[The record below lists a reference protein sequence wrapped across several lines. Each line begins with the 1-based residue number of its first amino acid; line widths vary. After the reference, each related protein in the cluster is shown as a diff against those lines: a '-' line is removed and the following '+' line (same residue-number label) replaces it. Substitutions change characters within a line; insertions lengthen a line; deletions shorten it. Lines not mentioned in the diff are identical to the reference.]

1 MNRLFAVL
9 PDLHKA
15 VLFTILQV
23 LMLYL
28 QSTAQNPFTHK
39 FSHLD
44 ISNGLA
50 SNHVSAILQD
60 KKGFIWIASTA
71 LQRYDGTNL
80 ITVATFD
87 RVPGSIYYD
96 DICLCEDR
104 YGRIWMGTPD
114 NIRVY
119 DPVTNKVKTI
129 PIPEHT
135 NTTEGLSC
143 NNVLEDRHGTIWAS
157 TTDGLLRYNEKRNVF
172 QKATNIPEH
181 FRKQIQ
187 DAIME
192 DKEGNIWF
200 SGAHQAF
207 ILSADRS
214 QLYHKDYNPKH
225 IPALNIANSFK
236 KIYLDTHQQVWL
248 AGRGGYGYKYNA
260 ANQQLDTFE
269 FRSPSDLPE
278 PSYLRNAIFDIHG
291 DAAGN
296 IWLATEKGGIFR
308 YNQARGKV
316 DLNIPGNNN
325 DPQGLHYDYEAN
337 CIMSDREGYLWIGT
351 DHGINI
357 LSLHGQSFN
366 TLDQRT
372 SFLSPN
378 TKLPQA
384 EVTGLFQGT
393 NGNVYIGYWGKGF
406 ACLSPD
412 LTSANLYTHQATDR
426 TVSIPEERSLVWS
439 FAELKDGT
447 VLIGQENGN
456 LSLFD
461 PVNKRFIKHLQSDA
475 LKQQT
480 LLDIHPYND
489 TTVYLGLY
497 KKGLAAW
504 NPQADQFT
512 YFNTLLDS
520 LKRPASVMDIVPQK
534 DGQLW
539 LATSTSGLLL
549 FNPQTRQIGHKHTFR
564 WDKRVFVN
572 VTSLYKYND
581 TTLLAGTD
589 HGLWIVNTA
598 ARTSHPILNG
608 KQLFDEWILS
618 IAGDHNQNIWLT
630 TQHGFY
636 KLKLKQ
642 EKLESFVQGDDIID
656 NDRKVR
662 RRILELH
669 NGMLLI
675 GASDH
680 AVTFDPAKLQ
690 VAPPPPD
697 VTILNVRVMDSTIQ
711 IGKALTDTTPIQL
724 NHRQNFI
731 SIEFKSLQYHQEK
744 INYYYQLEGVDEKWV
759 PAEGLLVAKYTN
771 LPPGFYTFLVKAA
784 NATGTFSDNVTV
796 LQINILPAFWQTD
809 WFRMLAIILAIAVIY
824 LYVRFRINII
834 RREARQRASI
844 QQEMAQLEMKALRS
858 QMNPHFIFNALNS
871 IQIFMMKNE
880 TESAL
885 SYLSRFAK
893 LIRNVLD
900 NSQLNN
906 ISVSREVSMLEN
918 YMELEKLRFTDQFE
932 YKIIID
938 PKLDADMV
946 EIPTM
951 IVQPFVENAIWHGLV
966 HKKEKGRVTITFEEA
981 PGRILCTIED
991 NGVGREKSAAIK
1003 QMQGHSHHS
1012 RGLQITRDRL
1022 AIYNS
1027 RFHVQAGFEIE
1038 DLYDSECK
1046 AAGTRV
1052 VLWFPQDL
1060 LSE

>member
-9 PDLHKA
+9 SDFHKA
-15 VLFTILQV
+15 VIFTFLPVIL
-23 LMLYL
+23 LYL
-28 QSTAQNPFTHK
+28 QSTAQSPFSHK
-39 FSHLD
+39 FTHLD
-44 ISNGLA
+44 ITNGLA

-60 KKGFIWIASTA
+60 RKGFIWIASTA

-80 ITVATFD
+80 ITVASFD

-104 YGRIWMGTPD
+104 SGRIWMGTPD

-119 DPVTNKVKTI
+119 DPVTSKVKTVK
-129 PIPEHT
+129 IPEHR
-135 NTTEGLSC
+135 NSPEDLSC
-143 NNVLEDRHGTIWAS
+143 SHILEDHLGVIWAS
-157 TTDGLLRYNEKRNVF
+157 TNDGLLRYDEKNNVF
-172 QKATNIPEH
+172 NKATNIPEH
-181 FRKQIQ
+181 FRQQIH
-187 DAIME
+187 DAIVE
-192 DKEGNIWF
+192 DNEGNIWF
-200 SGAHQAF
+200 SGQHQAF

-214 QLYHKDYNPKH
+214 TLYHKDFNPKR
-225 IPALNIANSFK
+225 IPVLDIGTSFK
-236 KIYLDTHQQVWL
+236 KIYIDKYRQLWM
-248 AGRGGYGYKYNA
+248 AGRGGMAYRYNTA
-260 ANQQLDTFE
+260 SMQLDTFHFLAE
-269 FRSPSDLPE
+269 
-278 PSYLRNAIFDIHG
+278 LRPARHWDAVFDIHG

-296 IWLATEKGGIFR
+296 IWMATEPAGIFR
-308 YNQARGKV
+308 YNQLKQQF

-337 CIMSDREGYLWIGT
+337 CIMSDREGYLWVGT

-357 LSLHGQSFN
+357 MSLHGQSFK

-372 SFLSPN
+372 PFLSVN

-412 LTSANLYTHQATDR
+412 LSIVNTYAHDAIDR
-426 TVSIPEERSLVWS
+426 THSIPEERSLVWS

-461 PVNKRFIKHLQSDA
+461 PVNKRFVRHLQSDA

-489 TTVYLGLY
+489 TTVYIGLY

-504 NPQADQFT
+504 NPQTDQFT
-512 YFNTLLDS
+512 YYNALLDS

-534 DGQLW
+534 DGKLW

-549 FNPQTRQIGHKHTFR
+549 FNPKTRQIEHRHSFR
-564 WDKRVFVN
+564 WDKKVYVN
-572 VTSLYKYND
+572 VTSLYQYND

-589 HGLWIVNTA
+589 HGLWIVNTIN
-598 ARTSHPILNG
+598 RSSHPILNNR
-608 KQLFDEWILS
+608 QLFDEWILS
-618 IAGDHNQNIWLT
+618 IAGDRNQNIWLT

-642 EKLESFVQGDDIID
+642 EKLQSFVQGDDIID

-662 RRILELH
+662 RRILELQ

-680 AVTFDPAKLQ
+680 AVSFDPAHLQ

-697 VTILNVRVMDSTIQ
+697 VTILNMRVMDSTIQ
-711 IGKALTDTTPIQL
+711 IGQALRDTSPIQL

-759 PAEGLLVAKYTN
+759 SAEGLLVAKYTN
-771 LPPGFYTFLVKAA
+771 LPPGLYTFLVKAA

-824 LYVRFRINII
+824 LYVRFRINLI

-938 PKLDADMV
+938 PNLEADMV

-1027 RFHVQAGFEIE
+1027 RFHVEAGFEIE
-1038 DLYDSECK
+1038 DLYDSEGK

-1052 VLWFPQDL
+1052 VLWFPQEL

>member
-1 MNRLFAVL
+1 MNRLFAAF
-9 PDLHKA
+9 PYFYKA
-15 VLFTILQV
+15 VIFTLLLV
-23 LMLYL
+23 PLLYMH
-28 QSTAQNPFTHK
+28 STAQSPFSHK
-39 FSHLD
+39 FTHLD
-44 ISNGLA
+44 ITNGLA

-60 KKGFIWIASTA
+60 RKGFVWIASTA

-80 ITVATFD
+80 ITVASFD

-104 YGRIWMGTPD
+104 SGRIWMGTPD

-119 DPVTNKVKTI
+119 DPVTSKVKTI
-129 PIPEHT
+129 KIPEHT
-135 NTTEGLSC
+135 NTADGLSC
-143 NNVLEDRHGTIWAS
+143 SNVMEDHNGVIWAS
-157 TTDGLLRYNEKRNVF
+157 TTDGLLYYDEKSNAF
-172 QKATNIPEH
+172 KKAINIPEP
-181 FRKQIQ
+181 FRKQIK
-187 DAIME
+187 DAIVE
-192 DKEGNIWF
+192 DAEGNIWF
-200 SGAHQAF
+200 SGERQAF

-214 QLYHKDYNPKH
+214 RLYHKDFNPLH
-225 IPALNIANSFK
+225 IAALNINNSFK
-236 KIYLDTHQQVWL
+236 KIYIDQQRQVWL
-248 AGRGGYGYKYNA
+248 AGRGGYAYRYDPRSR
-260 ANQQLDTFE
+260 QLDTFQ
-269 FRSPSDLPE
+269 FRTPPDQVTPA
-278 PSYLRNAIFDIHG
+278 YQRDAIFDIRG
-291 DAAGN
+291 DAAGDV
-296 IWLATEKGGIFR
+296 WLATEKGGIFR
-308 YNQARGKV
+308 YSRAKRKV
-316 DLNIPGNNN
+316 DLNISGNNN

-337 CIMSDREGYLWIGT
+337 CIMSDREGHLWIGT
-351 DHGINI
+351 DHGVNI
-357 LSLHGQSFN
+357 LSLYSESFK

-372 SFLSPN
+372 PFLPQN
-378 TKLPQA
+378 QKLPQA
-384 EVTGLFQGT
+384 EVTGIFQGA

-412 LTSANLYTHQATDR
+412 LATLQTYSYRKNDPLHA
-426 TVSIPEERSLVWS
+426 IPEERSLVWS

-447 VLIGQENGN
+447 ILVGQENGN

-461 PVNKRFIKHLQSDA
+461 PVKKQFIKHLQSEA
-475 LKQQT
+475 LHQQT
-480 LLDIHPYND
+480 LLDIYPCND
-489 TTVYLGLY
+489 TTVFIGLY

-504 NPQADQFT
+504 NPQTDRFT
-512 YFNTLLDS
+512 YFNALLDS
-520 LKRPASVMDIVPQK
+520 LKRPASVMDIVPQT
-534 DGQLW
+534 DGKLW

-549 FNPQTRQIGHKHTFR
+549 FNPYTRQIEHKHSFR
-564 WDKRVFVN
+564 WDKRNIVN
-572 VTSLYKYND
+572 VTSLYRYSD
-581 TTLLAGTD
+581 STLLAGTD
-589 HGLWIVNTA
+589 HGLWIVHTNS
-598 ARTSHPILNG
+598 RTSLPILNS

-618 IAGDHNQNIWLT
+618 IAGDRNGNIWLT
-630 TQHGFY
+630 TQYGFY
-636 KLKLKQ
+636 KLQLQ
-642 EKLESFVQGDDIID
+642 QARLQAFVQGDDIID

-662 RRILELH
+662 RRIVELQ
-669 NGMLLI
+669 NGTLLV

-680 AVTFDPAKLQ
+680 VVTFDPAQLQ

-697 VTILNVRVMDSTIQ
+697 VTILNMRVMDSMIQ
-711 IGKALTDTTPIQL
+711 IGQALRDTTPIRL

-731 SIEFKSLQYHQEK
+731 SIEFKSLQYHHEK
-744 INYYYQLEGVDEKWV
+744 INYFYQLEGVDEKWV
-759 PAEGLLVAKYTN
+759 SAEGLLVAKYTN
-771 LPPGFYTFLVKAA
+771 LAPGNYTFLVKAA
-784 NATGTFSDNVTV
+784 NATGTFSDNVTS
-796 LQINILPAFWQTD
+796 LQIHILPAFWQTD
-809 WFRMLAIILAIAVIY
+809 WFRMLAIILIIAIIY
-824 LYVRFRINII
+824 LYIRFRINII
-834 RREARQRASI
+834 RREARQRATI

-932 YKIIID
+932 YKIIVD

-966 HKKEKGRVTITFEEA
+966 HKKEKGRLTITFEEA

-1027 RFHVQAGFEIE
+1027 RFQVQAGFEIE
-1038 DLYDSECK
+1038 DLYDKEGK

-1052 VLWFPQDL
+1052 ILWFPQDL
-1060 LSE
+1060 MTE